1 MTSSDEEA
9 IRRVVTTWH
18 EATAAGEIDRILP
31 LMADDVVFLV
41 AGGPPMRGRQQF
53 ADGLAALLKEH
64 TIQSSGEIQ
73 ELRVSGDMAY
83 CWTLLSVTVTS
94 RQGTPARRTG
104 YALSVFRKQPGGAWV
119 LSRDANMLGASRS

>member
-1 MTSSDEEA
+1 MNSSDEEA
-9 IRRVVTTWH
+9 IRRIVTTWH

-53 ADGLAALLKEH
+53 ADGLEALLREH

-94 RQGTPARRTG
+94 RKGVPARRSG
-104 YALSVFRKQPGGAWV
+104 YTLSVFRKQPGGAWV
-119 LSRDANMLGASRS
+119 LSRDANLLGA